1 MSDDQRG
8 GDGWNDAPSGGETVN
23 VPGGQGGGWGG
34 QWDQPAQ
41 PGGWGDQGPGGAAS
55 WDQPGGQQQ
64 PGWGQEQQ
72 QQQGWGQQGPGW
84 QQSSPSSTN
93 GLAIASLV
101 VGILAL
107 FTGFFLLG
115 GVLGLI
121 AIGLGIGGI
130 SAAKRLGGGKGLA
143 IGGIVTGV
151 LGIVIAIGVLIFG
164 VLAANVIGEGI
175 ESVEVGPI
183 SAAVG
188 GCQAN
193 ERAATGT
200 VTLQDVDVSDIV
212 VCSDSVDDYAFSA
225 TISNTSDEAVSTG
238 VQFEA
243 LDSSGEVLGTG
254 DTFVSL
260 EPGASSTES
269 VISFDGYDGSWTELR
284 VTQTG

>member
-41 PGGWGDQGPGGAAS
+41 PGGWGDQAPPGGAAS

-64 PGWGQEQQ
+64 PGWDQQQPGWGQQ
-72 QQQGWGQQGPGW
+72 QQQPGWGQQGPGW
-84 QQSSPSSTN
+84 QQSPPSSTN

-107 FTGFFLLG
+107 FTGFFFLG

-130 SAAKRLGGGKGLA
+130 SAAKRTGGGKGLA

-175 ESVEVGPI
+175 ESL
-183 SAAVG
+183 S
-188 GCQAN
+188 GCQDD

-260 EPGASSTES
+260 EPGASSTEN
-269 VISFDGYDGSWTELR
+269 VISFDDYDGSWTELR